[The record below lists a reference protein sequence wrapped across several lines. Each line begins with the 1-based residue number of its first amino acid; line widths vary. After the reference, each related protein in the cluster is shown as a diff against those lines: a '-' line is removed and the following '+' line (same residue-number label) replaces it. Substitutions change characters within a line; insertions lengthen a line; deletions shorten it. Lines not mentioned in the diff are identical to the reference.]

1 MDQLIEFAMNHW
13 ILSLTLVAVLGF
25 LAWTTLAPGVF
36 GAERIGP
43 QEAIRLINQESAVVL
58 DVRTDSEVE
67 EGRILNAIHIPQQS
81 LADQIKRVEKYRSRP
96 IVAVCRSGSRSASAC
111 ATLRKHGFERVYNL
125 SGGVVGWQSAGLPL
139 VK

>member
-1 MDQLIEFAMNHW
+1 MDQLIEFATNHW
-13 ILSLTLVAVLGF
+13 FLTLTLFTVLGS
-25 LAWTTLAPGVF
+25 LAWITAAPGVL
-36 GAERIGP
+36 GSERVNP
-43 QEAIRLINQESAVVL
+43 VEAVRLINHEGAIIL

-81 LADQIKRVEKYRSRP
+81 LADQIKRVEKYRAKP
-96 IVAVCRSGSRSASAC
+96 IIGVCRTGSRSAAAC

-125 SGGVVGWQSAGLPL
+125 GGGVVGWQSAGLPL